1 MFLIGKN
8 LSRKEEEG
16 KSGDKIV
23 SGGLYRSNDKSPCLE
38 LFSMQGMKREGQN
51 DIYGFRKSDGA
62 AGGQNNV
69 K

>member
-1 MFLIGKN
+1 MFSIGKN

-51 DIYGFRKSDGA
+51 VFRKSDGA
-62 AGGQNNV
+62 AGGQNSV